1 MSPHG
6 KFNSPTKFLGTPEV
20 WWDLH
25 KLKFRLLGIKP
36 RQVIQDTRPCC
47 PFAPPRSFVS
57 HLYQSP
63 DEVRNFAV
71 DRYPCHESSSARKKR
86 HQATLSWIEYNPW
99 TNLKQTV
106 RENYT
111 WILDSYHY
119 TLWTTLF
126 KGWYPDQRRRSNH
139 HAFLVRWCDVKVG
152 ENVNRWRSGR
162 ATKDSVEPLHDHL
175 FMKRNLLQSPPH
187 LPCPLCPLCSW
198 TLRPSNKPWKIIKP
212 QRPHRISSIGVRSG
226 FLLGRRKA
234 GR

>member
-1 MSPHG
+1 M
-6 KFNSPTKFLGTPEV
+6 

-36 RQVIQDTRPCC
+36 RQVIQDTLPCC

-57 HLYQSP
+57 LLYQSP

-139 HAFLVRWCDVKVG
+139 HAYLVRWCDVKVG

-162 ATKDSVEPLHDHL
+162 ATKDSVEPLYDHL
-175 FMKRNLLQSPPH
+175 FMKRNLLQSPPY

-198 TLRPSNKPWKIIKP
+198 TLRPSSKPWKIIKP
-212 QRPHRISSIGVRSG
+212 QRPHRISSIGVG
-226 FLLGRRKA
+226 FFWGGGKINVATWKTSTNRMEKKTIKN
-234 GR
+234 